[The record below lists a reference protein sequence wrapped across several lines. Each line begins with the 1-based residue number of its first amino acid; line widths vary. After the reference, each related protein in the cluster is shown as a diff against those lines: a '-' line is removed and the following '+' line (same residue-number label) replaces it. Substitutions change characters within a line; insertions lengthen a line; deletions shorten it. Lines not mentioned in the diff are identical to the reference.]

1 MRTLVIFD
9 ERAVITGIGA
19 ISCIGNNISE
29 ITKSLKLGTSGIR
42 FNESYKELGMRSHI
56 SGSINLNLK
65 DLIDRKHLRFM
76 GEAASYAY
84 LSAAEAIKDS
94 GLDLSRFSSQ
104 DVGVIAGSGGASSRS
119 QVEAA
124 DIVKSK
130 GVKRIGPYRVTQ
142 TMGNTVSAA
151 LATFFG
157 IKGVNFSISSA
168 CSTSAHCIGSALEQ
182 IQLGKQKIILAGGA
196 EDEHWTMSSMFDAMG
211 ALSSS
216 YNESPEKAS
225 RPFDKDRDG
234 FVIAGGAGMLVVEE
248 LDHALERNADI
259 YAEITGYG
267 ATSDGDDMV
276 HPSGEGATNCMLK
289 AVEMHGKD
297 NIDYINAHGTSTPA
311 GDPVE
316 LESIKKVF
324 IDKIPPISSTKSQ
337 TGHTLGAA
345 GALESIFS
353 LLMLKNSF
361 ISKTLNLSSSIDE
374 GEGLD
379 LVSEVR
385 DQDLDA
391 VMNNSFGFGGTNVSL
406 VFEKLKS

>member
-1 MRTLVIFD
+1 MSTLK
-9 ERAVITGIGA
+9 RAVITGIGA

-29 ITKSLKLGTSGIR
+29 ITKSLKLGTSGIC

-84 LSAAEAIKDS
+84 LSTAEAIKDS

-104 DVGVIAGSGGASSRS
+104 DVGVIAGSGGASTRS

-182 IQLGKQKIILAGGA
+182 IQLGKQKFILAGGA

-225 RPFDKDRDG
+225 RPFDKNRDG

-324 IDKIPPISSTKSQ
+324 INKIPPISSTKSQ

-385 DQDLDA
+385 NQDLDA

>member
-1 MRTLVIFD
+1 MSTLK
-9 ERAVITGIGA
+9 RAVITGIGA

-29 ITKSLKLGTSGIR
+29 ITKSLKSGTSGIR

-84 LSAAEAIKDS
+84 ISAAEAIKDS

-385 DQDLDA
+385 NQDLDA

>member
-1 MRTLVIFD
+1 MSTLK
-9 ERAVITGIGA
+9 RAVITGIGA

-29 ITKSLKLGTSGIR
+29 ITKSLKLGTSGIC

-276 HPSGEGATNCMLK
+276 HPSGEGATNCMLM

-324 IDKIPPISSTKSQ
+324 KEKIPPISSTKSQ

-385 DQDLDA
+385 NQDLDA

>member
-1 MRTLVIFD
+1 MSNLK
-9 ERAVITGIGA
+9 RAVITGIGA

-29 ITKSLKLGTSGIR
+29 ITKSLKAGTSGIH
-42 FNESYKELGMRSHI
+42 FNESYKDLGMRSQV

-94 GLDLSRFSSQ
+94 GLDASRISSV

-124 DIVKSK
+124 EIVKTK

-216 YNESPEKAS
+216 YNDSPQEAS
-225 RPFDKDRDG
+225 RPFDKERDG
-234 FVIAGGAGMLVVEE
+234 FVIAGGAGMLIIEE
-248 LDHALERNADI
+248 LDHALERNAEI

-289 AVEMHGKD
+289 AVEIHGKD

-324 IDKIPPISSTKSQ
+324 KDEIPAISSTKSQ

-353 LLMLKNSF
+353 LLMMKNSF
-361 ISKTLNLSSSIDE
+361 ISKTLNLSSSIAE

-385 DQDLDA
+385 NIDLNT

-406 VFEKLKS
+406 IFEKLKS

>member
-1 MRTLVIFD
+1 MSTLK
-9 ERAVITGIGA
+9 RAVITGIGA

-42 FNESYKELGMRSHI
+42 FNESYKELGMRSQI

-84 LSAAEAIKDS
+84 LSTAEAIKDS

-216 YNESPEKAS
+216 YNGSPEKAS
-225 RPFDKDRDG
+225 RPFDVDRDG

-324 IDKIPPISSTKSQ
+324 KDKIPPISSTKSQ

-361 ISKTLNLSSSIDE
+361 ISKTLNLSTSIDE

-385 DQDLDA
+385 NQDLDA

>member
-1 MRTLVIFD
+1 MSTLK
-9 ERAVITGIGA
+9 RAVITGIGA
-19 ISCIGNNISE
+19 ISCIGNNISD

-84 LSAAEAIKDS
+84 LSTAEAIKDS

-225 RPFDKDRDG
+225 RPFDKERDG
-234 FVIAGGAGMLVVEE
+234 FVIAGGAGMLVIEE

-289 AVEMHGKD
+289 AFEMHGKD

-324 IDKIPPISSTKSQ
+324 KDKIPPISSTKSQ

-385 DQDLDA
+385 NQDLDA

>member
-1 MRTLVIFD
+1 MSTLK
-9 ERAVITGIGA
+9 RAVITGIGA

-29 ITKSLKLGTSGIR
+29 ITKSLKLGSSGIR

-84 LSAAEAIKDS
+84 LSTAEAIKDS
-94 GLDLSRFSSQ
+94 GLDLSRLSSQ

-324 IDKIPPISSTKSQ
+324 KDKIPPISSTKSQ

-353 LLMLKNSF
+353 LLMLKNGF

-385 DQDLDA
+385 NQDLDA

>member
-1 MRTLVIFD
+1 MSTLK
-9 ERAVITGIGA
+9 RAVITGIGA

-29 ITKSLKLGTSGIR
+29 ITKSLKLGTSGIC

-361 ISKTLNLSSSIDE
+361 ISKTLNLSNSIDE

-385 DQDLDA
+385 NQDLDA

>member
-1 MRTLVIFD
+1 MSTLK
-9 ERAVITGIGA
+9 RAVITGIGA

-84 LSAAEAIKDS
+84 LSTAEAIKDS
-94 GLDLSRFSSQ
+94 GMDLSRFSSQ

-225 RPFDKDRDG
+225 RPFDIDRDG

-324 IDKIPPISSTKSQ
+324 KDKIPPISSTKSQ

-385 DQDLDA
+385 NQDLDA

>member
-1 MRTLVIFD
+1 MSTLK
-9 ERAVITGIGA
+9 RAVITGIGA

-29 ITKSLKLGTSGIR
+29 ITKSLKLGTSGIC

-84 LSAAEAIKDS
+84 LSTAEAIKDS

-225 RPFDKDRDG
+225 RPFDIDRDG

-324 IDKIPPISSTKSQ
+324 KDKIPPISSTKSQ

-385 DQDLDA
+385 NQDLDA

>member
-1 MRTLVIFD
+1 MSTLK
-9 ERAVITGIGA
+9 RAVITGIGA

-84 LSAAEAIKDS
+84 LSTAEAIRDS

-276 HPSGEGATNCMLK
+276 HPSGEGATNCMLR

-361 ISKTLNLSSSIDE
+361 ISKTLNLSTSIDE

-385 DQDLDA
+385 NQDLNA

>member
-1 MRTLVIFD
+1 MSTLK
-9 ERAVITGIGA
+9 RAVITGIGA

-29 ITKSLKLGTSGIR
+29 ITKSLKSGTSGIR

-361 ISKTLNLSSSIDE
+361 VSKTLNLSSSIDE

-385 DQDLDA
+385 NQDLDA

>member
-1 MRTLVIFD
+1 MSTLK
-9 ERAVITGIGA
+9 RAVITGIGA

-29 ITKSLKLGTSGIR
+29 ITKSLKLGTSGIS
-42 FNESYKELGMRSHI
+42 FNESYKELDMRSQI
-56 SGSINLNLK
+56 SGSINLNVK

-84 LSAAEAIKDS
+84 LSTAEAIKDS
-94 GLDLSRFSSQ
+94 GLDLSRFSSE

-216 YNESPEKAS
+216 YNDSPEKAS
-225 RPFDKDRDG
+225 RPFDKYRDG

-248 LDHALERNADI
+248 LDHALERNAEI

-289 AVEMHGKD
+289 AFQMHGKD

-324 IDKIPPISSTKSQ
+324 KDKIPPISSTKSQ

-385 DQDLDA
+385 NQNLDA

-406 VFEKLKS
+406 VFEKLEL

>member
-1 MRTLVIFD
+1 MSTLK
-9 ERAVITGIGA
+9 RAVITGIGA

-29 ITKSLKLGTSGIR
+29 ITKSLKSGTSGIR

-84 LSAAEAIKDS
+84 LSTAEAIKDS
-94 GLDLSRFSSQ
+94 GLDLSRFSSL

-385 DQDLDA
+385 NQDLDA

>member
-1 MRTLVIFD
+1 MSTLR
-9 ERAVITGIGA
+9 RAVITGIGA

-42 FNESYKELGMRSHI
+42 FNESYKDLGMRSHI

-84 LSAAEAIKDS
+84 LSTAEAIKDS
-94 GLDLSRFSSQ
+94 GLDLSRISSQ

-324 IDKIPPISSTKSQ
+324 KDKIPPISSTKSQ

-385 DQDLDA
+385 NQDLDA

>member
-1 MRTLVIFD
+1 MSTLK
-9 ERAVITGIGA
+9 RAVITGIGA

-29 ITKSLKLGTSGIR
+29 ITKSLKLGTSGIY

-94 GLDLSRFSSQ
+94 GLDPSRFSSQ

-385 DQDLDA
+385 NQDLDA

>member
-1 MRTLVIFD
+1 MSTLK
-9 ERAVITGIGA
+9 RAVITGIGA

-29 ITKSLKLGTSGIR
+29 ITKSLKLGSSGIR

-84 LSAAEAIKDS
+84 LSTAEAIKDS
-94 GLDLSRFSSQ
+94 GLDLSRLSSQ

-225 RPFDKDRDG
+225 RPFDKKRDG

-324 IDKIPPISSTKSQ
+324 KDKIPPISSTKSQ

-385 DQDLDA
+385 NQDLDA

>member
-1 MRTLVIFD
+1 MSTLK
-9 ERAVITGIGA
+9 RAVITGIGA

-42 FNESYKELGMRSHI
+42 FNESYKELGMRSQI

-84 LSAAEAIKDS
+84 LSTAEAIKDS
-94 GLDLSRFSSQ
+94 GMDLSRFSSQ

-324 IDKIPPISSTKSQ
+324 KDKIPLISSTKSQ

>member
-1 MRTLVIFD
+1 MSTLK
-9 ERAVITGIGA
+9 RAVITGIGA
-19 ISCIGNNISE
+19 ISCIGNNISD

-56 SGSINLNLK
+56 SGSININLK

-76 GEAASYAY
+76 GEAASYAF
-84 LSAAEAIKDS
+84 LSTAEAIKDS
-94 GLDLSRFSSQ
+94 GLDLSRLSSQ

-324 IDKIPPISSTKSQ
+324 KNKIPPISSTKSQ

-385 DQDLDA
+385 NQDLDA

>member
-1 MRTLVIFD
+1 MSTLK
-9 ERAVITGIGA
+9 RAVITGIGA

-84 LSAAEAIKDS
+84 LSTAEAIKDS

-234 FVIAGGAGMLVVEE
+234 FVIAGGAGMLVIEE

-324 IDKIPPISSTKSQ
+324 KDKIPPISSTKSQ

-385 DQDLDA
+385 NQDMDA

-406 VFEKLKS
+406 VFEKFKS

>member
-1 MRTLVIFD
+1 MSTLK
-9 ERAVITGIGA
+9 RAVITGIGA

-84 LSAAEAIKDS
+84 LSTAEAIKDS

-385 DQDLDA
+385 NQDMDA

>member
-1 MRTLVIFD
+1 MSTLK
-9 ERAVITGIGA
+9 RAVITGIGA
-19 ISCIGNNISE
+19 VSCIGNNISE
-29 ITKSLKLGTSGIR
+29 INKSLKLGTSGIR
-42 FNESYKELGMRSHI
+42 FNESYKELGMRSQI
-56 SGSINLNLK
+56 SGSIDLNLK

-84 LSAAEAIKDS
+84 LSTAEAIKDS

-124 DIVKSK
+124 DIVKNK

-225 RPFDKDRDG
+225 RPFDIDRDG

-289 AVEMHGKD
+289 AVEMHAKD

-324 IDKIPPISSTKSQ
+324 KDKIPPISSTKSQ

-361 ISKTLNLSSSIDE
+361 ISKTLNLASSIDE

-385 DQDLDA
+385 NQDLDA

>member
-1 MRTLVIFD
+1 MSTLK
-9 ERAVITGIGA
+9 RAVITGIGA

-94 GLDLSRFSSQ
+94 GLDLSRFSSL

-324 IDKIPPISSTKSQ
+324 KDKIPPISSTKSQ

-385 DQDLDA
+385 NQDLDA

>member
-1 MRTLVIFD
+1 MSTLK
-9 ERAVITGIGA
+9 RAVITGIGA

-29 ITKSLKLGTSGIR
+29 ITKSLKLGTSGIH

-84 LSAAEAIKDS
+84 LSTAEAIRDS
-94 GLDLSRFSSQ
+94 GLDLSRLSSQ

>member
-1 MRTLVIFD
+1 MSTLK
-9 ERAVITGIGA
+9 RAVITGIGA

-84 LSAAEAIKDS
+84 LSTAEAIKDS

-225 RPFDKDRDG
+225 RPFDKERDG

-324 IDKIPPISSTKSQ
+324 KDKIPPISSTKSQ

>member
-1 MRTLVIFD
+1 MSTLK
-9 ERAVITGIGA
+9 RAVITGIGA

-29 ITKSLKLGTSGIR
+29 ITKSLKSGTSGIR

-84 LSAAEAIKDS
+84 LSTAEAIKDS
-94 GLDLSRFSSQ
+94 GLDLSRFSSL

-267 ATSDGDDMV
+267 ATSDGEDMV

>member
-1 MRTLVIFD
+1 MSTLK
-9 ERAVITGIGA
+9 RAVITGIGA

-29 ITKSLKLGTSGIR
+29 ITKSLKLGTSGIS

-84 LSAAEAIKDS
+84 LSTAEAIKDS
-94 GLDLSRFSSQ
+94 GLDLARFSSQ

-324 IDKIPPISSTKSQ
+324 KDKIPPISSTKSQ

-385 DQDLDA
+385 NQDLDA

>member
-1 MRTLVIFD
+1 MSTLK
-9 ERAVITGIGA
+9 RAVITGIGA
-19 ISCIGNNISE
+19 ISCIGNNISD

-84 LSAAEAIKDS
+84 LSTAEAIKDS

-225 RPFDKDRDG
+225 RPFDKERDG
-234 FVIAGGAGMLVVEE
+234 FVIAGGAGMLVIEE

-324 IDKIPPISSTKSQ
+324 KDKIPPISSTKSQ

-385 DQDLDA
+385 NQDLDA

>member
-1 MRTLVIFD
+1 MSTLK
-9 ERAVITGIGA
+9 RAVITGIGA

-29 ITKSLKLGTSGIR
+29 ITKSLKLGTSGIH
-42 FNESYKELGMRSHI
+42 FNESYKELGMRSQI

-84 LSAAEAIKDS
+84 LSTAEAIKDS

-324 IDKIPPISSTKSQ
+324 KDKIPPISSTKSQ

-361 ISKTLNLSSSIDE
+361 ISKTLNLSTSIDE

-385 DQDLDA
+385 NQDLDA

>member
-1 MRTLVIFD
+1 MSTLK
-9 ERAVITGIGA
+9 RAVITGIGA

-29 ITKSLKLGTSGIR
+29 ITKSLKLGSSGIR

-84 LSAAEAIKDS
+84 LSTAEAIKDS

-297 NIDYINAHGTSTPA
+297 NIHYINAHGTSTPA

-324 IDKIPPISSTKSQ
+324 KDKIPPISSTKSQ

-353 LLMLKNSF
+353 LLMLKNGF

-385 DQDLDA
+385 NQDLDA

>member
-1 MRTLVIFD
+1 MSTLK
-9 ERAVITGIGA
+9 RAVITGIGA
-19 ISCIGNNISE
+19 ISCIGNNISD

-84 LSAAEAIKDS
+84 LSTAEAIKDS
-94 GLDLSRFSSQ
+94 GLDLSRLSSQ

-216 YNESPEKAS
+216 YNESPDKAS
-225 RPFDKDRDG
+225 RPFDKNRDG

-324 IDKIPPISSTKSQ
+324 KDKIPPISSTKSQ

>member
-1 MRTLVIFD
+1 MSTLK
-9 ERAVITGIGA
+9 RAVITGIGA
-19 ISCIGNNISE
+19 VSCIGNNISE
-29 ITKSLKLGTSGIR
+29 INKSLKLGTSGIR
-42 FNESYKELGMRSHI
+42 FNESYKELGMRSQI
-56 SGSINLNLK
+56 SGSIDLNLK

-84 LSAAEAIKDS
+84 LSTAEAIKDS

-124 DIVKSK
+124 DILRNK

-225 RPFDKDRDG
+225 RPFDIDRDG
-234 FVIAGGAGMLVVEE
+234 FVIAGGAGMLIVEE

-289 AVEMHGKD
+289 AVEMHAKD

-324 IDKIPPISSTKSQ
+324 KDKIPPISSTKSQ

-361 ISKTLNLSSSIDE
+361 ISKTLNLASSIDE

-385 DQDLDA
+385 NQDLDA

>member
-1 MRTLVIFD
+1 MSTLK
-9 ERAVITGIGA
+9 RAVITGIGA
-19 ISCIGNNISE
+19 VSCIGNNISE
-29 ITKSLKLGTSGIR
+29 INKSLKLGTSGIR
-42 FNESYKELGMRSHI
+42 FNESYKELGMRSQI
-56 SGSINLNLK
+56 SGSIDLNLK

-84 LSAAEAIKDS
+84 LSTAEAIKDS

-124 DIVKSK
+124 DILRNK

-225 RPFDKDRDG
+225 RPFDIDRDG

-289 AVEMHGKD
+289 AVEMHAKD

-324 IDKIPPISSTKSQ
+324 KDKIPPISSTKSQ

-361 ISKTLNLSSSIDE
+361 ISKTLNLASSIDE

-385 DQDLDA
+385 NQDLDA

>member
-1 MRTLVIFD
+1 MSTLK
-9 ERAVITGIGA
+9 RAVITGIGA

-84 LSAAEAIKDS
+84 LSTAEAIKDS

-289 AVEMHGKD
+289 AVEMHGKE

-324 IDKIPPISSTKSQ
+324 KDKIPPISSTKSQ
-337 TGHTLGAA
+337 TGHALGAA

>member
-1 MRTLVIFD
+1 MSTLK
-9 ERAVITGIGA
+9 RAVITGIGA

-29 ITKSLKLGTSGIR
+29 ITKSLKLGTSGIC

-84 LSAAEAIKDS
+84 LSTAEAIRDS

-225 RPFDKDRDG
+225 RPFDNDRDG

-324 IDKIPPISSTKSQ
+324 KDKIPPISSTKSQ

-385 DQDLDA
+385 NQDLDA

>member
-1 MRTLVIFD
+1 MSTLK
-9 ERAVITGIGA
+9 RAVITGIGA
-19 ISCIGNNISE
+19 ISCIGNNISD

-94 GLDLSRFSSQ
+94 GLDLSRFSSL

-225 RPFDKDRDG
+225 RPFDTDRDG

-276 HPSGEGATNCMLK
+276 HPSGQEATNCMLK
-289 AVEMHGKD
+289 AVEMHGND

-385 DQDLDA
+385 DQDLDT

>member
-1 MRTLVIFD
+1 MSTLK
-9 ERAVITGIGA
+9 RAVITGIGA

-84 LSAAEAIKDS
+84 LSTAEAIKDS

-234 FVIAGGAGMLVVEE
+234 FVIAGGAGMLVIEE

-324 IDKIPPISSTKSQ
+324 KDKIPPISSTKSQ

-385 DQDLDA
+385 NQDLHA

>member
-1 MRTLVIFD
+1 MSTLK
-9 ERAVITGIGA
+9 RAVITGIGA

-84 LSAAEAIKDS
+84 LSTAEAIRDS

-361 ISKTLNLSSSIDE
+361 ISKTLNLSNSIDE

-385 DQDLDA
+385 NQDLDA

>member
-1 MRTLVIFD
+1 MSTLK
-9 ERAVITGIGA
+9 RAVITGIGA

-29 ITKSLKLGTSGIR
+29 ITKSLKSGTSGIR

-196 EDEHWTMSSMFDAMG
+196 EDEHWTMSSTFDAMG

-361 ISKTLNLSSSIDE
+361 ISKTLNLSNSIDE

-385 DQDLDA
+385 NQDLDA